1 MKKMFVDESLNEFA
15 KKRGRPRKIKEI
27 DPEQERDD
35 WYEASDEDEFDAD
48 EVGPEQI
55 EDIELEDEV
64 TDIALVKKI
73 TKTLDN
79 ELQIPEFSRGILK
92 FKVRSTGE
100 NIKGSPM
107 AKMSGGEAYLF
118 KTQNGMKKIRVD
130 DMIVES
136 FKGPVKYVSESLKD
150 YEI

>member
-1 MKKMFVDESLNEFA
+1 MKKKYFVEESLNEFA
-15 KKRGRPRKIKEI
+15 KRRGRPKKVKEP
-27 DPEQERDD
+27 DPEMGDD
-35 WYEASDEDEFDAD
+35 WYSADDEFDA
-48 EVGPEQI
+48 EETGPEQI

-64 TDIALVKKI
+64 TDAALVRKI

-79 ELQIPEFSRGILK
+79 ELQIPEFSRGTLK
-92 FKVRSTGE
+92 FKVRSTGDK
-100 NIKGSPM
+100 IKGVPM

-118 KTQNGMKKIRVD
+118 KTSNGMKKVRVD

-136 FKGPVKYVSESLKD
+136 FKGPIKFVSESLKD